1 MGFGE
6 RLTEATRKAGTPL
19 CVGLDPRWE
28 SLPIELRSKRGGE
41 TPESLEALA
50 DAYEEFSL
58 AVLNLVHGLTGVVKP
73 QMAFYEAAGTAGL
86 VALARV
92 MQQARAMGYIT
103 ILDGKRGDIAST
115 AEAYAQ
121 AGLGGARHGKGLFPV
136 WGADSLT
143 VNPYLGAD
151 SVEPF
156 IEEARRIEGGLFIL
170 VRTSNPGSGLFQ
182 NLDCQ
187 GEPLWQRVARQV
199 KAWGQVSSGEAKLAD
214 VGAVVG
220 ATQPAELAWM
230 RQNLPAVPLLV
241 PGYGAQGGALD
252 AIKPA
257 FGPNGSGAV
266 VNSSRAILFPY
277 QPDATD
283 WRQKIH
289 HAAQKSAKELANISG
304 MAGT

>member
-1 MGFGE
+1 MGFGQ
-6 RLTEATRKAGTPL
+6 RLTEATRKSRTPL

-28 SLPIELRSKRGGE
+28 SLPMELRANRGGD
-41 TPESLEALA
+41 TPDSLQAVA

-58 AVLNLVHGLTGVVKP
+58 AVLDLVHGQTGVIKP
-73 QMAFYEAAGTAGL
+73 QMAFYEAAGTPGL
-86 VALARV
+86 VALERV
-92 MQQARAMGYIT
+92 MRRAQAMGYLT

-121 AGLGGARHGKGLFPV
+121 AGLGGARHANATFPV
-136 WGADSLT
+136 WQADSLT

-151 SVEPF
+151 AVEPF
-156 IEEARRIEGGLFIL
+156 ISEARKVAGGLFIL

-182 NLDCQ
+182 NLECQ

-199 KAWGQVSSGEAKLAD
+199 GAWGHSHVDSSTLSD

-230 RQNLPAVPLLV
+230 RRHLPTVPLLV

-252 AIKPA
+252 ALKPA
-257 FGPNGSGAV
+257 FGPGGIGAV
-266 VNSSRAILFPY
+266 VNSSRGILFPY
-277 QPDATD
+277 KPDATD
-283 WRQKIH
+283 WRDKIRQ
-289 HAAQKSAKELANISG
+289 AASHSARELAGISG
-304 MAGT
+304 MAGD

>member
-6 RLTEATRKAGTPL
+6 RLTEAARASGTPL

-28 SLPIELRSKRGGE
+28 SLPLELRSSRGGE
-41 TPESLEALA
+41 TPDNLQAVA
-50 DAYEEFSL
+50 DAYEQFCLEVLELVRGL
-58 AVLNLVHGLTGVVKP
+58 AGVVKP
-73 QMAFYEAAGTAGL
+73 QMAFFEAAGTQGL
-86 VALARV
+86 TALGRV
-92 MQQARAMGYIT
+92 MARAREMGFFT

-121 AGLGGARHGKGLFPV
+121 AGLAGARHGQGKFPV
-136 WGADSLT
+136 WQADSLT

-151 SVEPF
+151 AVEPF
-156 IEEARRIEGGLFIL
+156 IQEARKVAGGLFIL

-187 GEPLWQRVARQV
+187 GEPLWQQVARQV
-199 KAWGQVSSGEAKLAD
+199 GKWGDSHIDASGLAD

-230 RQNLPAVPLLV
+230 RRHLPSVPLLV

-252 AIKPA
+252 ALKPA
-257 FGPNGSGAV
+257 FGPKCTGAV
-266 VNSSRAILFPY
+266 VNSSRGILFPFK
-277 QPDATD
+277 PEAKD
-283 WRQKIH
+283 WKDRIRK
-289 HAAQKSAKELANISG
+289 AAAHSSAELASVSG
-304 MAGT
+304 MTSP

>member
-19 CVGLDPRWE
+19 CVGIDPRWE
-28 SLPIELRSKRGGE
+28 SLPLEIRAGKGGII
-41 TPESLEALA
+41 PESLQAVA
-50 DAYEEFSL
+50 DAYEDFSL
-58 AVLNLVHGLTGVVKP
+58 AVLELVRQFTGVIKP
-73 QMAFYEAAGTAGL
+73 QMAFFEAAGPPGL
-86 VALARV
+86 AALGRV
-92 MQQARAMGYIT
+92 MARAREMGYLT

-121 AGLGGARHGKGLFPV
+121 AGLQGALHAGKHFPI
-136 WGADSLT
+136 WQADSLT

-151 SVEPF
+151 AVEPF
-156 IEEARRIEGGLFIL
+156 ILEARKVEGGLFIL

-182 NLDCQ
+182 NLHCE

-199 KAWGQVSSGEAKLAD
+199 GAWGRAGASGLAD
-214 VGAVVG
+214 MGAVVG

-252 AIKPA
+252 ALKPA
-257 FGPNGSGAV
+257 FGSRGSGAV
-266 VNSSRAILFPY
+266 VNSSRGVLFPY
-277 QPDATD
+277 KPEATD
-283 WRQKIH
+283 WREKIRQ
-289 HAAQKSAKELANISG
+289 AASHSARELAEVSG
-304 MAGT
+304 MDAT